1 MCWGLNG
8 SRTRLPVK
16 FLTEFSCRPGS
27 RYSPLP
33 LAKLV
38 QRCAFLVLTQ
48 AKQFA
53 CLLRANKNPSYVL
66 GSKWL
71 ALKDSN
77 LQPTG

>member
-53 CLLRANKNPSYVL
+53 CSGQIKTPAMCWGLN
-66 GSKWL
+66 GS
-71 ALKDSN
+71 
-77 LQPTG
+77 P